1 MIMKKV
7 FGFIAMALAIVACNK
22 NEMNVRPEEKVQE
35 GTITITAQLAPKG
48 EITKAVSD
56 QGTSIKVDWA
66 VDEHMAIL
74 YDKDG
79 HQKADA
85 RITAVDGTGKAT
97 IEFAVVEG
105 TADNTAC
112 TIVYPYA
119 AAKDDNSG
127 AKTYAEFLSAQ
138 NGTLNA
144 NLDVR
149 IGAGKIQVTTPGLD
163 VTTQPAAQY
172 SIFKFTLTTDGTTPI
187 SANGFFV
194 RDGNE
199 ALITNVTLAPATN
212 SFFVAIPAKTSGT
225 SFKFIASDETKLYT
239 KSISTTAA
247 IEAGT
252 YYQTPLNMGAGE
264 AVTSVNLATVTT
276 NRTFGDFVTLIG
288 TLNVADYPVK
298 ISIADGATVT
308 LNGVTINGSNNDSYN
323 WAGITCEGDAT
334 IILSGA
340 NTVNGFYFDY
350 PGIYVPVGKTLTI
363 QGTGSLN
370 ASSNGWAAGI
380 GGGFRI
386 SCGNIEIQG
395 GTVTVTSG
403 ASAAGIGSGY
413 DGTCGDITISGGT
426 IEIISND
433 DSDAGIGT
441 GDSGTC
447 GDITISGG
455 TITASGGDW
464 AAGIGSG
471 YGDDNSSICGN
482 ITISGGTVTATGG
495 EKAAGIG
502 TGDGEGYTS
511 KCGNITILNTVTQ
524 VTAIKG
530 SGATNSIGA
539 GVDGTC
545 GTVTI
550 GGVEGAITTSPYTY
564 EPLPEGALSGKFTI
578 NGSGDKVRFSQ
589 GNLQWSGTY
598 GWRFAPNQWSYIGEN
613 ANNDTPTVSDGNYL
627 EFFCWG
633 ATGLNGVNPNT
644 ENSYLGGSA
653 NLSGNNDWGANAIS
667 NGGNKANSGW
677 RTLSTT
683 EWQYLF
689 DSRTNAS
696 DKYAGATVNGIHGIL
711 LLPDSWTLPDGC
723 AFTAGQGEGWST
735 NTYDTSQWDSME
747 ASGAVFLP
755 AAGFRYGDW
764 ILAVEDN
771 GYYWSSTAN
780 NANES
785 NACGLF
791 FYTSGV
797 ESNSASLG
805 REYGMSVRLVRNAN

>member
-1 MIMKKV
+1 MKKILGILAV
-7 FGFIAMALAIVACNK
+7 ALVLVTCNPIEMDVKHVEK
-22 NEMNVRPEEKVQE
+22 NES
-35 GTITITAQLAPKG
+35 ITITAQLAPKG

-66 VDEHMAIL
+66 VDEHIAIL
-74 YDKDG
+74 YSKDG
-79 HQKADA
+79 NKKADA

-97 IEFAVVEG
+97 IEFAVVAG
-105 TADNTAC
+105 TADNTDC

-172 SIFKFTLTTDGTTPI
+172 AIFKFTTSIT
-187 SANGFFV
+187 ANGFVV
-194 RDGNE
+194 RDGSE
-199 ALITNVTLAPATN
+199 ALITNVTLSPATN
-212 SFFVAIPAKTSGT
+212 SFYVAIPAKTSGT
-225 SFKFIASDETKLYT
+225 AFKFIASDGTKKYT

-247 IEAGT
+247 IAAGT
-252 YYQTPLNMGAGE
+252 YYQTPLDMGAGE
-264 AVTSVNLATVTT
+264 TITSVDLAAVTTD
-276 NRTFGDFVTLIG
+276 RTFGDFVTLTG
-288 TLNVADYPVK
+288 TLDVANYPVK

-441 GDSGTC
+441 GNSGTC

-471 YGDDNSSICGN
+471 YGNDNSSICGN

-530 SGATNSIGA
+530 SGAPNSIGA
-539 GVDGTC
+539 GDSGTC

-550 GGVEGAITTSPYTY
+550 GGIEGAITESPYTY
-564 EPLPEGALSGKFTI
+564 PAPKALSEATAEDVGKLAGQDGKIYATTAAATSAGTTAVAKI
-578 NGSGDKVRFSQ
+578 IYVGSSTDHATYTHGLALALADEGEMGWDAAQTACSNKNTSLTVTNTSWMLPSQ
-589 GNLQWSGTY
+589 
-598 GWRFAPNQWSYIGEN
+598 NQW
-613 ANNDTPTVSDGNYL
+613 
-627 EFFCWG
+627 
-633 ATGLNGVNPNT
+633 NT
-644 ENSYLGGSA
+644 M
-653 NLSGNNDWGANAIS
+653 I
-667 NGGNKANSGW
+667 
-677 RTLSTT
+677 T
-683 EWQYLF
+683 
-689 DSRTNAS
+689 
-696 DKYAGATVNGIHGIL
+696 
-711 LLPDSWTLPDGC
+711 
-723 AFTAGQGEGWST
+723 
-735 NTYDTSQWDSME
+735 
-747 ASGAVFLP
+747 
-755 AAGFRYGDW
+755 AAGSDTALR
-764 ILAVEDN
+764 N
-771 GYYWSSTAN
+771 GFSSVGGTNIQVGNYWSSTAN
-780 NANES
+780 PGSVAWIYRFADHGWTHGS
-785 NACGLF
+785 AAGYPYHVRACLAF
-791 FYTSGV
+791 
-797 ESNSASLG
+797 
-805 REYGMSVRLVRNAN
+805 